1 MKNSVFK
8 LFFIF
13 LMATF
18 SIIWI
23 SDKLSVFLEKEKYSY
38 YETTEKSDSE
48 NQLEIKLKTL
58 FVNQID
64 LLNLVQFSSSTAQ
77 KNNSF
82 YSFNVKEFCF
92 ESHTPP
98 PEIA

>member
-1 MKNSVFK
+1 MKSSVFK
-8 LFFIF
+8 LFFVF

-18 SIIWI
+18 SLIWI

-38 YETTEKSDSE
+38 YETTGNNDSE
-48 NQLEIKLKTL
+48 NQSEIKLKTL
-58 FVNQID
+58 FISQIG
-64 LLNLVQFSSSTAQ
+64 LLNLIQFSSSNAQ
-77 KNNSF
+77 NNNSS

>member
-1 MKNSVFK
+1 MV
-8 LFFIF
+8 
-13 LMATF
+13 TF

-23 SDKLSVFLEKEKYSY
+23 GERLSVFLEKEKYSY
-38 YETTEKSDSE
+38 YETTEKNDSE
-48 NQLEIKLKTL
+48 NQAEIKLKTL

-64 LLNLVQFSSSTAQ
+64 LLSLVEFSSSTAQ